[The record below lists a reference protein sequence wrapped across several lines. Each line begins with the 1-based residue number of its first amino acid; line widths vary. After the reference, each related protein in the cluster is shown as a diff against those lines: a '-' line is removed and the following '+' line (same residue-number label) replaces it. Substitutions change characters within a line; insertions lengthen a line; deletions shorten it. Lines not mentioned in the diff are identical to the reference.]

1 MEKVIFFDR
10 DGTLIEDKHY
20 LSSPLYIRF
29 KKGVL
34 KTLKAL
40 QDRGYKFFIVSN
52 QSGIKRG
59 FFSYR
64 RAERIMREL
73 ASRLKAEKILIE
85 GIYFCPHHPGERCP
99 CRKPKTFLLKK
110 IKKTYPELDFSRCYF
125 VGDKKEDIETGKR
138 YGIKTIL
145 LSPDCNEKFEAD
157 FCIKSFSE
165 LLHIIGD

>member
-73 ASRLKAEKILIE
+73 ASRLKAEKI
-85 GIYFCPHHPGERCP
+85 
-99 CRKPKTFLLKK
+99 
-110 IKKTYPELDFSRCYF
+110 
-125 VGDKKEDIETGKR
+125 
-138 YGIKTIL
+138 
-145 LSPDCNEKFEAD
+145 
-157 FCIKSFSE
+157 
-165 LLHIIGD
+165 